1 MTQAFIAQSKK
12 VTTVSKK
19 VDKVIR
25 LQQITLT
32 EDQQK
37 EIKLEEANCYQ
48 NF

>member
-12 VTTVSKK
+12 ITTVTKK

-37 EIKLEEANCYQ
+37 EIKLEAANCYQ